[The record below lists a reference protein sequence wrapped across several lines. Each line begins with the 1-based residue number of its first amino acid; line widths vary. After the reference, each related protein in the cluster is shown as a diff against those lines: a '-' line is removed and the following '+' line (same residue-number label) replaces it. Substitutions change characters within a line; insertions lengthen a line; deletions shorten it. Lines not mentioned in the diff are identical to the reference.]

1 MSEVSRVFAESQDV
15 CGFDAGMEGELQL
28 GDVKGFATFSVFFDA
43 GGKKKQRTYKVTEFH
58 EVIEKYSVCSDANV
72 YVTQHQ
78 YFRWNRQ
85 KASVKRLSTCY
96 VDLDYYREER
106 LRHRTA
112 ESLASEVVW
121 FCEEGGAPEPSAIL
135 SSGKGLYLKWY
146 LEGIP
151 SGKMAAWDRLQREL
165 VKRFGYFGAD
175 PAARDASRVLRVL
188 GTRNQKNGEKV
199 RPVWLNLEGGKV
211 KQYRFHELFDDVLP
225 YTLEEVT
232 GYGKGEE
239 RLLEREERAFK
250 AKERHIE
257 DRDLGLHL
265 DKRQL
270 SFCSRGLHVFSD
282 LQKLSELRGWD
293 KTGIPDGQ
301 RDLYLFWL
309 VNHGFLGFLGS
320 YHPEVYHEVA
330 YTLKA
335 LVPTWRMDRVHNA
348 LSAVYKRAK
357 EAHQGQ
363 PWVSFE
369 GRLYPRLYTPS
380 NARLVEDLRL
390 TAQEL
395 EQMDYLRFGGSEA
408 AQRKRKRRE
417 EGKLSQE
424 ERSLLAQ
431 QRREE
436 ALRLRDEGKTWQQ
449 VGEALGVSKSRA
461 FNLASSRV

>member
-1 MSEVSRVFAESQDV
+1 MLENSCFFSDRQGV
-15 CGFDAGMEGELQL
+15 CVFDAGMEGEIQL
-28 GDVKGFATFSVFFDA
+28 GDVKGFATFSVLS
-43 GGKKKQRTYKVTEFH
+43 GVSGQKKQRTYKVTEFH
-58 EVIEKYSVCSDANV
+58 NVIEEYSGREDVDV
-72 YVTQHQ
+72 YITQHQ
-78 YFRWNRQ
+78 YFRWNRR

-96 VDLDYYREER
+96 VDLDYYRDER
-106 LRHRTA
+106 LKHRSA

-121 FCEEGGAPEPSAIL
+121 FCQEGGYPEPSVIL

-146 LEGIP
+146 LEGVH
-151 SGKMAAWDRLQREL
+151 SGKMGAWDRLQREL
-165 VKRFGYFGAD
+165 VRTFEHFGAD
-175 PAARDASRVLRVL
+175 PAARDASRVLRML
-188 GTRNQKNGEKV
+188 GTTNQKNREMV
-199 RPVWLNLEGGKV
+199 RPLWVNSEAGQV
-211 KQYRFHELFDDVLP
+211 KHYRFQELFDIVLP
-225 YTLEEVT
+225 YTLEEVAS
-232 GYGKGEE
+232 YGKGKGQESF
-239 RLLEREERAFK
+239 LEREERAFR

-282 LQKLSELRGWD
+282 LQKLSELRRWD
-293 KTGIPDGQ
+293 NTGIPDGQ
-301 RDLYLFWL
+301 RDLFLFWL
-309 VNHGFLGFLGS
+309 VNHAFLGFLGS
-320 YHPEVYHEVA
+320 FHPEVYKEVA

-335 LVPTWRMDRVHNA
+335 LVPTWPMARIHNA

-390 TAQEL
+390 TDLEL

-408 AQRKRKRRE
+408 AQRKRKRKE
-417 EGKLSQE
+417 EGKVSQE

-431 QRREE
+431 ERREE
-436 ALRLRDEGKTWQQ
+436 ALRLREEGMTWTQI
-449 VGEALGVSKSRA
+449 GKALDISRQA
-461 FNLASSRV
+461 AHKLLK